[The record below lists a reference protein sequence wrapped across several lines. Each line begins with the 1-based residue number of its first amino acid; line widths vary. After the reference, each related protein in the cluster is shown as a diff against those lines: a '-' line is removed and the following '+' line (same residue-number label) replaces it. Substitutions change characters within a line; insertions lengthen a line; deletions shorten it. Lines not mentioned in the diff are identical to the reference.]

1 MVSNSEYRLRCRL
14 GANNLSY
21 SVKPNRPTILNSCC
35 CKQIRNDILAN
46 IFYYV
51 HSMGLLLVTNIGK
64 KPAMWKLPYCQEGL
78 VFNLPLIPKALH
90 QVIEIVH
97 DLIEQLVY
105 QLRLLHFRDIDDN
118 ALAYTCHP
126 SGRGVS
132 APTARENENAD
143 R

>member
-1 MVSNSEYRLRCRL
+1 
-14 GANNLSY
+14 
-21 SVKPNRPTILNSCC
+21 
-35 CKQIRNDILAN
+35 
-46 IFYYV
+46 
-51 HSMGLLLVTNIGK
+51 
-64 KPAMWKLPYCQEGL
+64 MWKLPYCQEGL